1 MENAVADPIRVQKHE
16 ERPQEAWQRRG
27 SCLRV
32 PGGCGRGLG
41 NEPRAGLVVQGVLR
55 LPPPAREKMAA
66 RKPRIQSWS
75 NIAAKKG
82 YSHRF
87 SSFTELKTGGFGARK
102 SDGSPPFSPVHF
114 CHGPLAQASNY
125 NVPDM
130 AWGPKNG
137 LSDENRGG
145 GFRCQ
150 NFGSTL
156 HLKVENAWD
165 LRRVGELDEAH
176 WVATSAPIVG
186 INVDPVFLELVDTDH
201 DGRIGCA
208 ELRQAISWLF
218 EHLKY
223 YAGANA
229 GSTALML
236 AAIRNESDEGR
247 RIVETA
253 IKIVKRLG
261 STEESRITLDQV
273 RRIKEEEEGRA
284 VSEAGI
290 VLPEAARGDD
300 AAALRQF
307 LSDILATVG
316 GDSHPSGSQGVSRKY
331 LDEFLAE
338 TESFLCWLAKTQ
350 RVDGEPF
357 SPVMPLGETT
367 FSAYSLFSSLRN
379 KIDEYFVLCQT
390 LLLDRRVGEQMLAG
404 GSHLEK
410 IDFSDP
416 SAVQSLLVR
425 ASLAPPQP
433 DGVLDFDSRINPHYA
448 VQLEDLRKEVLLPL
462 LEGAAEKE
470 LTKEQWG
477 HVKECFSPHEN
488 WIDSKPACRV
498 EGLGAERLREYL
510 NDSQLVR
517 AARELMDQS
526 KTTAFVLDNVRL
538 LEKVILY
545 QAYLLSFANNFVSFP
560 DLYNPKKRALFEM
573 GTLIM
578 DGRHFNLSIR
588 VHDRSQHANI
598 ARASN
603 MLVLYVE
610 VGSKEKG
617 KLYEV
622 AVPVTSGSRGILY
635 AGKRGVFRE
644 VDGREM
650 DALVVEILEN
660 PISLWEAVMAP
671 FQRLA
676 RAVTGKIEKIT
687 GAAEEKLDA
696 AGSEAVVGVQAAFA
710 KKQPAS
716 QVPAAPSGQ
725 VLGGLL
731 AGGGIA
737 LAALGSSAAFV
748 VKTFASL
755 TWESTLAGILA
766 AVAAVAV
773 PASLVAH
780 LKLRRRD
787 LSAILEASGW
797 AINARMRLTR
807 RQAEYFTLR
816 ARIPERRKGRRGP
829 PLVGVGVAGG
839 GNCRHGRPHGCTQ
852 QI

>member
-1 MENAVADPIRVQKHE
+1 
-16 ERPQEAWQRRG
+16 
-27 SCLRV
+27 
-32 PGGCGRGLG
+32 
-41 NEPRAGLVVQGVLR
+41 
-55 LPPPAREKMAA
+55 
-66 RKPRIQSWS
+66 
-75 NIAAKKG
+75 
-82 YSHRF
+82 
-87 SSFTELKTGGFGARK
+87 
-102 SDGSPPFSPVHF
+102 
-114 CHGPLAQASNY
+114 
-125 NVPDM
+125 M
-130 AWGPKNG
+130 AWGSKDG
-137 LSDENRGG
+137 LTDENRGG
-145 GFRCQ
+145 RFRFQ
-150 NFGSTL
+150 HFGGTL
-156 HLKVENAWD
+156 QLKVESAGD

-176 WVATSAPIVG
+176 WVATSAPIAA
-186 INVDPVFLELVDTDH
+186 INVDPVFLELVDSDH
-201 DGRIGCA
+201 DGRIGCS

-218 EHLKY
+218 EHVED
-223 YAGANA
+223 YAGTNA
-229 GSTALML
+229 GTNALVL
-236 AAIRNESDEGR
+236 AAIRNQSDEGR

-253 IKIVKRLG
+253 IKILTRLD
-261 STEESRITLDQV
+261 STEKSRITLDQV
-273 RRIKEEEEGRA
+273 RRIKKEEEGRA

-290 VLPEAARGDD
+290 VLPEASQGDD
-300 AAALRQF
+300 AAALRRF

-316 GDSHPSGSQGVSRKY
+316 GDSHPSGSKGVSRKY
-331 LDEFLAE
+331 LDEFLTE
-338 TESFLCWLAKTQ
+338 TESFLCWLAKAE

-357 SPVMPLGETT
+357 SHVMPLGETT

-390 LLLDRRVGEQMLAG
+390 LLLDRRVGEQMPAG
-404 GSHLEK
+404 ISHLEEV
-410 IDFSDP
+410 DFGDP

-425 ASLAPPQP
+425 APLAPPQP

-448 VQLEDLRKEVLLPL
+448 VQFEDLRKGVLPPL

-477 HVKECFSPHEN
+477 HVKECFNPHEN
-488 WIDSKPACRV
+488 WINSKPACRV

-545 QAYLLSFANNFVSFP
+545 QAYLLSFAYNFVSFP
-560 DLYNPKKRALFEM
+560 DLYNPKRRALFEM

-588 VHDRSQHANI
+588 VHDRSHHANI

-622 AVPVTSGSRGILY
+622 AVPVTSGSRGNLY
-635 AGKRGVFRE
+635 VGKRGVFHE

-650 DALVVEILEN
+650 DAFVVAIVEN
-660 PISLWEAVMAP
+660 PVSLGEAVMAP
-671 FQRLA
+671 FQRLG
-676 RAVTGKIEKIT
+676 RVVTGKIESIT

-696 AGSEAVVGVQAAFA
+696 AGSEAVSGVQAAFA
-710 KKQPAS
+710 KKQPAL
-716 QVPAAPSGQ
+716 QVPPAPSGQ
-725 VLGGLL
+725 AIGGLL

-748 VKTFASL
+748 VKTFAGL
-755 TWESTLAGILA
+755 TWQSTLAGVLA

-807 RQAEYFTLR
+807 RQANYFTCVPGYPSG
-816 ARIPERRKGRRGP
+816 ASGVRRRRW
-829 PLVGVGVAGG
+829 LVWALPAAAIAGAVVLMVVLS
-839 GNCRHGRPHGCTQ
+839 RFDFH
-852 QI
+852 

>member
-1 MENAVADPIRVQKHE
+1 
-16 ERPQEAWQRRG
+16 
-27 SCLRV
+27 
-32 PGGCGRGLG
+32 
-41 NEPRAGLVVQGVLR
+41 
-55 LPPPAREKMAA
+55 
-66 RKPRIQSWS
+66 
-75 NIAAKKG
+75 
-82 YSHRF
+82 
-87 SSFTELKTGGFGARK
+87 
-102 SDGSPPFSPVHF
+102 
-114 CHGPLAQASNY
+114 
-125 NVPDM
+125 M
-130 AWGPKNG
+130 AWGPKDA
-137 LSDENRGG
+137 LTDKNRGG
-145 GFRCQ
+145 GFRFQ
-150 NFGSTL
+150 YFGRTL
-156 HLKVENAWD
+156 QLKVENAWD

-176 WVATSAPIVG
+176 WVATSAPIAA
-186 INVDPVFLELVDTDH
+186 INADPVFLELVDTDH
-201 DGRIGCA
+201 DGRIGCS

-218 EHLKY
+218 EHLQD
-223 YAGANA
+223 YAGTNA
-229 GSTALML
+229 GNTALVL
-236 AAIRNESDEGR
+236 AAIRNESAEGR
-247 RIVETA
+247 RIAETA

-261 STEESRITLDQV
+261 STENSRITLDQV

-290 VLPEAARGDD
+290 VLPEAAQGDD

-316 GDSHPSGSQGVSRKY
+316 GDSHPSGSKGVSRKY
-331 LDEFLAE
+331 LDEFLTE
-338 TESFLCWLAKTQ
+338 TESFLCWLAKAE
-350 RVDGEPF
+350 RVDEEPF
-357 SPVMPLGETT
+357 SPVMPLGEAT

-379 KIDEYFVLCQT
+379 KIDEYFALCQT

-404 GSHLEK
+404 SSHLEEV
-410 IDFSDP
+410 DFADP

-425 ASLAPPQP
+425 APLAPPQP

-448 VQLEDLRKEVLLPL
+448 VQLEDLRKRVLLPL
-462 LEGAAEKE
+462 LEGATEKE
-470 LTKEQWG
+470 LTKQQWG
-477 HVKECFSPHEN
+477 HVKECFRPHEI

-510 NDSQLVR
+510 NDSQLVG

-560 DLYNPKKRALFEM
+560 DLYNPKRRALFEM

-635 AGKRGVFRE
+635 AGKRGVFHE

-650 DALVVEILEN
+650 DALVVEIVEN

-696 AGSEAVVGVQAAFA
+696 AGSEAVIGVQAAFA

-716 QVPAAPSGQ
+716 QAPSAPSGQ

-737 LAALGSSAAFV
+737 LAALGSSAAFI

-755 TWESTLAGILA
+755 TWQSTLAGILA

-807 RQAEYFTLR
+807 RQADYFTCVPGYPSG
-816 ARIPERRKGRRGP
+816 AR
-829 PLVGVGVAGG
+829 GV
-839 GNCRHGRPHGCTQ
+839 RGRPWLVWVLLAAAIAGTVALMVVRSGFNFH
-852 QI
+852 

>member
-1 MENAVADPIRVQKHE
+1 
-16 ERPQEAWQRRG
+16 
-27 SCLRV
+27 
-32 PGGCGRGLG
+32 
-41 NEPRAGLVVQGVLR
+41 
-55 LPPPAREKMAA
+55 
-66 RKPRIQSWS
+66 
-75 NIAAKKG
+75 
-82 YSHRF
+82 
-87 SSFTELKTGGFGARK
+87 
-102 SDGSPPFSPVHF
+102 
-114 CHGPLAQASNY
+114 
-125 NVPDM
+125 M
-130 AWGPKNG
+130 AWGPKDG
-137 LSDENRGG
+137 LADENRGG
-145 GFRCQ
+145 RFRFQ
-150 NFGSTL
+150 SFGSTL
-156 HLKVENAWD
+156 HLKVENAGD

-176 WVATSAPIVG
+176 WVATSAPIAA
-186 INVDPVFLELVDTDH
+186 INGDPAFLELVDTDH
-201 DGRIGCA
+201 DGRIGCS

-218 EHLKY
+218 EHLKD
-223 YAGANA
+223 YAGTNA
-229 GSTALML
+229 GNTALVV
-236 AAIRNESDEGR
+236 AAIRNESDEGQ

-253 IKIVKRLG
+253 IKILKRLG
-261 STEESRITLDQV
+261 STEKSPITLDQV
-273 RRIKEEEEGRA
+273 RRIKKEEEGRA

-290 VLPEAARGDD
+290 VLPEAAQGDD

-316 GDSHPSGSQGVSRKY
+316 GDSHPTGSKGVSRKY
-331 LDEFLAE
+331 LDEFLTQ
-338 TESFLCWLAKTQ
+338 TESFLCWLAKAE

-367 FSAYSLFSSLRN
+367 SSAYSLFSSLRN

-390 LLLDRRVGEQMLAG
+390 LLLDRRVGEQMLADS
-404 GSHLEK
+404 SHLKEV
-410 IDFSDP
+410 DFADP

-425 ASLAPPQP
+425 APLASPQP

-448 VQLEDLRKEVLLPL
+448 VQLKDLRKGVLLPL

-477 HVKECFSPHEN
+477 HVKECFSAHEN

-526 KTTAFVLDNVRL
+526 KTTAFVLDNFRL

-560 DLYNPKKRALFEM
+560 DLYNPKRRALFEM

-578 DGRHFNLSIR
+578 DGRHFNLSIQ

-610 VGSKEKG
+610 VGSQEKG
-617 KLYEV
+617 KLYEI

-635 AGKRGVFRE
+635 VGKRGVFHE

-650 DALVVEILEN
+650 DAFVVGIVEN
-660 PISLWEAVMAP
+660 PVSLWEAVMAP
-671 FQRLA
+671 FRRLG
-676 RAVTGKIEKIT
+676 RAVTGKIESIT

-696 AGSEAVVGVQAAFA
+696 AGSEAVSGVQAAFA
-710 KKQPAS
+710 EKPPAS
-716 QVPAAPSGQ
+716 QVPSAPSGQ
-725 VLGGLL
+725 AIGGLL

-755 TWESTLAGILA
+755 TWQSTLAGILA

-807 RQAEYFTLR
+807 RQADYFTCVPGYPSG
-816 ARIPERRKGRRGP
+816 ARGVRRRRW
-829 PLVGVGVAGG
+829 LVWALLAAAIAGTVVLMVVLSRF
-839 GNCRHGRPHGCTQ
+839 NFH
-852 QI
+852 

>member
-1 MENAVADPIRVQKHE
+1 
-16 ERPQEAWQRRG
+16 
-27 SCLRV
+27 
-32 PGGCGRGLG
+32 
-41 NEPRAGLVVQGVLR
+41 
-55 LPPPAREKMAA
+55 MA
-66 RKPRIQSWS
+66 
-75 NIAAKKG
+75 
-82 YSHRF
+82 
-87 SSFTELKTGGFGARK
+87 L
-102 SDGSPPFSPVHF
+102 
-114 CHGPLAQASNY
+114 
-125 NVPDM
+125 
-130 AWGPKNG
+130 GPKDG
-137 LSDENRGG
+137 LTDENRGG
-145 GFRCQ
+145 RFRFQ
-150 NFGSTL
+150 YFGSTL

-176 WVATSAPIVG
+176 WVATSAPIAP
-186 INVDPVFLELVDTDH
+186 INGDPVFLELVDTDH
-201 DGRIGCA
+201 DGRIGCF

-218 EHLKY
+218 EHLKD
-223 YAGANA
+223 YAGTNA
-229 GSTALML
+229 GNTALVL
-236 AAIRNESDEGR
+236 TAIRNESDEGR

-253 IKIVKRLG
+253 TKILERLG
-261 STEESRITLDQV
+261 STEKSRITLDQV
-273 RRIKEEEEGRA
+273 RRIKKEEESRA

-290 VLPEAARGDD
+290 VLPEAAQGDD

-316 GDSHPSGSQGVSRKY
+316 GDSHPSGSKGVSRKY
-331 LDEFLAE
+331 LDEFLTK
-338 TESFLCWLAKTQ
+338 TESFLCWLAKAE

-367 FSAYSLFSSLRN
+367 SSAYFLFSSLRN

-404 GSHLEK
+404 SSHLEEV
-410 IDFSDP
+410 DFADP

-425 ASLAPPQP
+425 SPLAPPQP

-448 VQLEDLRKEVLLPL
+448 VQLEDLRKGVLLPL

-470 LTKEQWG
+470 VTKEQWG

-560 DLYNPKKRALFEM
+560 DLYNPKRRALFEM

-603 MLVLYVE
+603 ILVLYVE

-635 AGKRGVFRE
+635 VGKRGVFHE
-644 VDGREM
+644 VGGREM
-650 DALVVEILEN
+650 DAFVVEIVEN
-660 PISLWEAVMAP
+660 PVSLWEAVMAP
-671 FQRLA
+671 FQRLG
-676 RAVTGKIEKIT
+676 RVVTGKIERIT

-696 AGSEAVVGVQAAFA
+696 AGSEAVTGVQAAFA

-716 QVPAAPSGQ
+716 QVPPAPSGQ
-725 VLGGLL
+725 VVGGLL

-755 TWESTLAGILA
+755 TWQSTLAGVLA

-807 RQAEYFTLR
+807 RQADYFTCVPGYPSG
-816 ARIPERRKGRRGP
+816 ARGVRRRRW
-829 PLVGVGVAGG
+829 LVWALLAAAIAGTVVLMVVLSRF
-839 GNCRHGRPHGCTQ
+839 NFH
-852 QI
+852 

>member
-1 MENAVADPIRVQKHE
+1 
-16 ERPQEAWQRRG
+16 
-27 SCLRV
+27 
-32 PGGCGRGLG
+32 
-41 NEPRAGLVVQGVLR
+41 
-55 LPPPAREKMAA
+55 
-66 RKPRIQSWS
+66 
-75 NIAAKKG
+75 
-82 YSHRF
+82 
-87 SSFTELKTGGFGARK
+87 
-102 SDGSPPFSPVHF
+102 
-114 CHGPLAQASNY
+114 
-125 NVPDM
+125 M
-130 AWGPKNG
+130 AWAPKDG
-137 LSDENRGG
+137 LTDFRFQYFGG
-145 GFRCQ
+145 
-150 NFGSTL
+150 TL
-156 HLKVENAWD
+156 QLKVENAGD
-165 LRRVGELDEAH
+165 LRRVGKLDEAH
-176 WVATSAPIVG
+176 WVATSAPIAA

-201 DGRIGCA
+201 DGLIGCS

-218 EHLKY
+218 EHLKD
-223 YAGANA
+223 YAGTNA
-229 GSTALML
+229 GNTALVL
-236 AAIRNESDEGR
+236 AAIRNQSDEGR

-253 IKIVKRLG
+253 IKILTRLD
-261 STEESRITLDQV
+261 STEKSRITLDQV
-273 RRIKEEEEGRA
+273 RRIKKEEEGRA

-290 VLPEAARGDD
+290 VLPEASQGDD
-300 AAALRQF
+300 AAALRRF

-316 GDSHPSGSQGVSRKY
+316 GDSHPSGSKGVSRKY
-331 LDEFLAE
+331 LDEFLTE
-338 TESFLCWLAKTQ
+338 TESFLCWLAKAE

-367 FSAYSLFSSLRN
+367 SSAYSLFSFLRN

-390 LLLDRRVGEQMLAG
+390 LLLDRRVGEQMPAG
-404 GSHLEK
+404 ISHLEEV
-410 IDFSDP
+410 DFADP

-425 ASLAPPQP
+425 APLAPPQP
-433 DGVLDFDSRINPHYA
+433 DGMLDFDSRINPHYA
-448 VQLEDLRKEVLLPL
+448 VQLEDLRKGVLLPL

-488 WIDSKPACRV
+488 WINSKPACRV

-560 DLYNPKKRALFEM
+560 DLYNPKRRALFEM

-622 AVPVTSGSRGILY
+622 AVPVTSGSKGNLY
-635 AGKRGVFRE
+635 VGKRGVFHE

-650 DALVVEILEN
+650 DAFVVAIVEN
-660 PISLWEAVMAP
+660 PVSLGEAVMAP
-671 FQRLA
+671 FQRLG
-676 RAVTGKIEKIT
+676 RVVTGKIESIT

-696 AGSEAVVGVQAAFA
+696 AGSEAVSGVQAAFA
-710 KKQPAS
+710 KKPPAS
-716 QVPAAPSGQ
+716 QVPSAPSGQ
-725 VLGGLL
+725 AIGGLL

-748 VKTFASL
+748 VKTFAGL
-755 TWESTLAGILA
+755 TWQSTLAGILA

-807 RQAEYFTLR
+807 RQANDFTCVPGYPSG
-816 ARIPERRKGRRGP
+816 ARGVRRRRW
-829 PLVGVGVAGG
+829 LVWALLAAAIAGIVVLMVVLG
-839 GNCRHGRPHGCTQ
+839 GFNFH
-852 QI
+852 

>member
-1 MENAVADPIRVQKHE
+1 
-16 ERPQEAWQRRG
+16 
-27 SCLRV
+27 
-32 PGGCGRGLG
+32 
-41 NEPRAGLVVQGVLR
+41 
-55 LPPPAREKMAA
+55 
-66 RKPRIQSWS
+66 
-75 NIAAKKG
+75 
-82 YSHRF
+82 
-87 SSFTELKTGGFGARK
+87 
-102 SDGSPPFSPVHF
+102 
-114 CHGPLAQASNY
+114 
-125 NVPDM
+125 M
-130 AWGPKNG
+130 AWGATDG
-137 LSDENRGG
+137 LSGENREGR
-145 GFRCQ
+145 FRFQ
-150 NFGSTL
+150 YFGSTL
-156 HLKVENAWD
+156 QLKIENAGD

-176 WVATSAPIVG
+176 WVATSAPIAG
-186 INVDPVFLELVDTDH
+186 INADPVFLDLVDTDH
-201 DGRIGCA
+201 DGRIGCS
-208 ELRQAISWLF
+208 ELRLAISWLF
-218 EHLKY
+218 EHLKD
-223 YAGANA
+223 YAGINS
-229 GSTALML
+229 GNTALVL

-253 IKIVKRLG
+253 VKILNRLG

-273 RRIKEEEEGRA
+273 RRIKKEEEGRA

-290 VLPEAARGDD
+290 VLPEAAQDDD
-300 AAALRQF
+300 AGALRQF

-316 GDSHPSGSQGVSRKY
+316 GDSDPSGSKGVSRKY
-331 LDEFLAE
+331 LDEFLTE
-338 TESFLCWLAKTQ
+338 TESFLCWLVKGE

-367 FSAYSLFSSLRN
+367 SSTYSLFSSLRN

-390 LLLDRRVGEQMLAG
+390 LLLDRRVGEQMLTG
-404 GSHLEK
+404 NSHLEEF
-410 IDFSDP
+410 DFTDP
-416 SAVQSLLVR
+416 SAVQSLLLR
-425 ASLAPPQP
+425 SPLAPPQP
-433 DGVLDFDSRINPHYA
+433 DGVLDFDSQINPHYA
-448 VQLEDLRKEVLLPL
+448 LQLEDLRKVVLSPL
-462 LEGAAEKE
+462 LQGAAEKG
-470 LTKEQWG
+470 LTKEQWE
-477 HVKECFSPHEN
+477 HVKECLRPHED

-498 EGLGAERLREYL
+498 EVLGAERLRRYL
-510 NDSQLVR
+510 NDSPLVR
-517 AARELMDQS
+517 AARDL
-526 KTTAFVLDNVRL
+526 AFVLDDVRL

-560 DLYNPKKRALFEM
+560 DLYNPKRRALFEM

-635 AGKRGVFRE
+635 VGKRGVFHD
-644 VDGREM
+644 VDVREM
-650 DALVVEILEN
+650 DAIVVEIVEN
-660 PISLWEAVMAP
+660 PISLWEAIMVP
-671 FQRLA
+671 FQRLG

-696 AGSEAVVGVQAAFA
+696 AGSEAVIGVQAAFA
-710 KKQPAS
+710 KAQPAAQAPS
-716 QVPAAPSGQ
+716 APSGQ
-725 VLGGLL
+725 MLGGLL

-755 TWESTLAGILA
+755 TWQSTLAGILA

-787 LSAILEASGW
+787 LSVILEASGW

-807 RQAEYFTLR
+807 RQADSFTCVPGYPGG
-816 ARIPERRKGRRGP
+816 AKGIR
-829 PLVGVGVAGG
+829 
-839 GNCRHGRPHGCTQ
+839 GRPWLVWALLAAAIAGTGVLMVVLSRFDFH
-852 QI
+852 

>member
-1 MENAVADPIRVQKHE
+1 
-16 ERPQEAWQRRG
+16 
-27 SCLRV
+27 
-32 PGGCGRGLG
+32 
-41 NEPRAGLVVQGVLR
+41 
-55 LPPPAREKMAA
+55 
-66 RKPRIQSWS
+66 
-75 NIAAKKG
+75 
-82 YSHRF
+82 
-87 SSFTELKTGGFGARK
+87 
-102 SDGSPPFSPVHF
+102 
-114 CHGPLAQASNY
+114 
-125 NVPDM
+125 M
-130 AWGPKNG
+130 AWGSKDG
-137 LSDENRGG
+137 LTDENRGG
-145 GFRCQ
+145 RFRFQ
-150 NFGSTL
+150 YFGGTL
-156 HLKVENAWD
+156 QLKVESAGD

-176 WVATSAPIVG
+176 WVATSAPIAA
-186 INVDPVFLELVDTDH
+186 INVDPVFLELVDSDH
-201 DGRIGCA
+201 DGRIGCS

-218 EHLKY
+218 EHVKD
-223 YAGANA
+223 YAGTNA
-229 GSTALML
+229 GNTALVL
-236 AAIRNESDEGR
+236 AAIRNQSDEGR

-253 IKIVKRLG
+253 IKILTRLD
-261 STEESRITLDQV
+261 STEKSRITLDQV
-273 RRIKEEEEGRA
+273 RRIKKEEEGRA

-290 VLPEAARGDD
+290 VLPEASQGDD
-300 AAALRQF
+300 AAALRRF

-316 GDSHPSGSQGVSRKY
+316 GDSHPSGSKGVSRKY
-331 LDEFLAE
+331 LDEFLTE
-338 TESFLCWLAKTQ
+338 TESFLCWLAKAE

-357 SPVMPLGETT
+357 SPVMALGETT

-390 LLLDRRVGEQMLAG
+390 LLLDRRVGEQMPAG
-404 GSHLEK
+404 ISHLEEV
-410 IDFSDP
+410 DFADP
-416 SAVQSLLVR
+416 SAVQSLLIR
-425 ASLAPPQP
+425 APLAPPQP
-433 DGVLDFDSRINPHYA
+433 DGMLDFDSRINPHYA
-448 VQLEDLRKEVLLPL
+448 VQLEDLRKGVLLPL

-477 HVKECFSPHEN
+477 RVKECFSPHEN
-488 WIDSKPACRV
+488 WINSKPACRV

-560 DLYNPKKRALFEM
+560 DLYNPKRRALFEM

-610 VGSKEKG
+610 VGSKAKG

-622 AVPVTSGSRGILY
+622 AVPVTSGSKGNLY
-635 AGKRGVFRE
+635 VGKRGVFHE

-650 DALVVEILEN
+650 DAFVVAIVEN
-660 PISLWEAVMAP
+660 PVSLGEAVMAP
-671 FQRLA
+671 FQRLG
-676 RAVTGKIEKIT
+676 RVVTGKIESIT

-696 AGSEAVVGVQAAFA
+696 AGSEAVSGVQAALA
-710 KKQPAS
+710 KKPPAS
-716 QVPAAPSGQ
+716 QVPSAPPGQ
-725 VLGGLL
+725 AIGGLL

-748 VKTFASL
+748 VKTFAGL
-755 TWESTLAGILA
+755 TWQSTLAGILA

-787 LSAILEASGW
+787 LSAIIEASGW

-807 RQAEYFTLR
+807 RQANYFTCVPGYPSG
-816 ARIPERRKGRRGP
+816 ARGVRRRRW
-829 PLVGVGVAGG
+829 LVWALSAAAIAGTVVLMVVLSG
-839 GNCRHGRPHGCTQ
+839 FNFH
-852 QI
+852 

>member
-1 MENAVADPIRVQKHE
+1 
-16 ERPQEAWQRRG
+16 
-27 SCLRV
+27 
-32 PGGCGRGLG
+32 
-41 NEPRAGLVVQGVLR
+41 
-55 LPPPAREKMAA
+55 
-66 RKPRIQSWS
+66 
-75 NIAAKKG
+75 
-82 YSHRF
+82 
-87 SSFTELKTGGFGARK
+87 
-102 SDGSPPFSPVHF
+102 
-114 CHGPLAQASNY
+114 
-125 NVPDM
+125 M
-130 AWGPKNG
+130 AWGAKDG
-137 LSDENRGG
+137 LTDENRGG
-145 GFRCQ
+145 RFRFQ
-150 NFGSTL
+150 YFGGTL
-156 HLKVENAWD
+156 QLKVESAGD

-176 WVATSAPIVG
+176 WVATSAPIAA

-201 DGRIGCA
+201 DGRIGCS

-218 EHLKY
+218 EQLKD
-223 YAGANA
+223 YAGTNA
-229 GSTALML
+229 GNTALVL
-236 AAIRNESDEGR
+236 AAIRNQSDEGR

-253 IKIVKRLG
+253 IKILTRLD
-261 STEESRITLDQV
+261 STEKSRITLDQV
-273 RRIKEEEEGRA
+273 RRIKKEEEGRA

-290 VLPEAARGDD
+290 VLPEASQGDD
-300 AAALRQF
+300 AAALRRF

-316 GDSHPSGSQGVSRKY
+316 GDSHPSGSKGVSRKY
-331 LDEFLAE
+331 LDEFLTE
-338 TESFLCWLAKTQ
+338 TESFLCWLAKAE

-367 FSAYSLFSSLRN
+367 SSAYSLFSSLRI

-390 LLLDRRVGEQMLAG
+390 LLLDRRVGEQMPAG
-404 GSHLEK
+404 ISHLEEV
-410 IDFSDP
+410 DFGDP

-425 ASLAPPQP
+425 APLAPPQP
-433 DGVLDFDSRINPHYA
+433 DGMLDFDSRINPHYA
-448 VQLEDLRKEVLLPL
+448 VQLEDLRKGVLLPL

-488 WIDSKPACRV
+488 WINSKPACRV

-560 DLYNPKKRALFEM
+560 DLYNPKRRALFEI

-578 DGRHFNLSIR
+578 DGRHFNLSIQ

-622 AVPVTSGSRGILY
+622 AVPVTSGSKGNLY
-635 AGKRGVFRE
+635 VGKRGVFHE

-650 DALVVEILEN
+650 DAFVVGIVEN
-660 PISLWEAVMAP
+660 PVSLGEAVMAP
-671 FQRLA
+671 FQRLG
-676 RAVTGKIEKIT
+676 RVVTGKIESIT

-696 AGSEAVVGVQAAFA
+696 AGSEAVSGVQAAFA
-710 KKQPAS
+710 KKPPAS
-716 QVPAAPSGQ
+716 QVQSVPSGQ
-725 VLGGLL
+725 AIGGLL

-748 VKTFASL
+748 VKTFAGL
-755 TWESTLAGILA
+755 TWQSTLAGVLA

-780 LKLRRRD
+780 LKLRGRD
-787 LSAILEASGW
+787 LLSLA
-797 AINARMRLTR
+797 
-807 RQAEYFTLR
+807 
-816 ARIPERRKGRRGP
+816 K
-829 PLVGVGVAGG
+829 
-839 GNCRHGRPHGCTQ
+839 
-852 QI
+852 

>member
-1 MENAVADPIRVQKHE
+1 
-16 ERPQEAWQRRG
+16 
-27 SCLRV
+27 
-32 PGGCGRGLG
+32 
-41 NEPRAGLVVQGVLR
+41 
-55 LPPPAREKMAA
+55 
-66 RKPRIQSWS
+66 
-75 NIAAKKG
+75 
-82 YSHRF
+82 
-87 SSFTELKTGGFGARK
+87 
-102 SDGSPPFSPVHF
+102 
-114 CHGPLAQASNY
+114 
-125 NVPDM
+125 M
-130 AWGPKNG
+130 AWGAKDG
-137 LSDENRGG
+137 LTDENRGG
-145 GFRCQ
+145 RFRFQ
-150 NFGSTL
+150 YFGGTL
-156 HLKVENAWD
+156 QLKVESAGD

-176 WVATSAPIVG
+176 WVATSAPIAA

-201 DGRIGCA
+201 DGRIGCS

-218 EHLKY
+218 EQLKD
-223 YAGANA
+223 YAGTNA
-229 GSTALML
+229 GNTALVL
-236 AAIRNESDEGR
+236 AAIRNQSDEGR

-253 IKIVKRLG
+253 IKILTRLD
-261 STEESRITLDQV
+261 STEKSRITLDQV
-273 RRIKEEEEGRA
+273 RRIKKEEEGRA

-290 VLPEAARGDD
+290 VLPEASQGDD
-300 AAALRQF
+300 AAALRRF

-316 GDSHPSGSQGVSRKY
+316 GDSHPSGSKGVSRKY
-331 LDEFLAE
+331 LDEFLTE
-338 TESFLCWLAKTQ
+338 TESFLCWLAKAE

-367 FSAYSLFSSLRN
+367 SSAYSLFSSLRI

-390 LLLDRRVGEQMLAG
+390 LLLDRRVGEQMPAG
-404 GSHLEK
+404 ISHLEEV
-410 IDFSDP
+410 DFGDP

-425 ASLAPPQP
+425 APLAPPQP
-433 DGVLDFDSRINPHYA
+433 DGMLDFDSRINPHYA
-448 VQLEDLRKEVLLPL
+448 VQLEDLRKGVLLPL

-488 WIDSKPACRV
+488 WINSKPACRV

-560 DLYNPKKRALFEM
+560 DLYNPKRRALFEI

-578 DGRHFNLSIR
+578 DGRHFNLSIQ

-622 AVPVTSGSRGILY
+622 AVPVTSGSKGNLY
-635 AGKRGVFRE
+635 VGKRGVFHE

-650 DALVVEILEN
+650 DAFVVGIVEN
-660 PISLWEAVMAP
+660 PVSLGEAVMAP
-671 FQRLA
+671 FQRLG
-676 RAVTGKIEKIT
+676 RVVTGKIESIT

-696 AGSEAVVGVQAAFA
+696 AGSEAVSGVQAAFA
-710 KKQPAS
+710 KKPPAS
-716 QVPAAPSGQ
+716 QVQSVPSGQ
-725 VLGGLL
+725 AIGGLL

-748 VKTFASL
+748 VKTFAGL
-755 TWESTLAGILA
+755 TWQSTLAGVLA

-780 LKLRRRD
+780 LKLRGRD
-787 LSAILEASGW
+787 LLNLA
-797 AINARMRLTR
+797 
-807 RQAEYFTLR
+807 
-816 ARIPERRKGRRGP
+816 K
-829 PLVGVGVAGG
+829 
-839 GNCRHGRPHGCTQ
+839 
-852 QI
+852 

>member
-1 MENAVADPIRVQKHE
+1 
-16 ERPQEAWQRRG
+16 
-27 SCLRV
+27 
-32 PGGCGRGLG
+32 
-41 NEPRAGLVVQGVLR
+41 
-55 LPPPAREKMAA
+55 MAA
-66 RKPRIQSWS
+66 NEKC
-75 NIAAKKG
+75 G
-82 YSHRF
+82 
-87 SSFTELKTGGFGARK
+87 
-102 SDGSPPFSPVHF
+102 
-114 CHGPLAQASNY
+114 LAINY

-130 AWGPKNG
+130 AWGSKNG
-137 LSDENRGG
+137 LTGENRKG
-145 GFRCQ
+145 GFRFQ
-150 NFGSTL
+150 YFGSTL
-156 HLKVENAWD
+156 QLKIENAAD
-165 LRRVGELDEAH
+165 LRRIGELDEAH
-176 WVATSAPIVG
+176 WVATGAPIAA
-186 INVDPVFLELVDTDH
+186 INADPVFLDLVDTDH
-201 DGRIGCA
+201 DGRIGCS
-208 ELRQAISWLF
+208 ELRQAISWLL
-218 EHLKY
+218 EHVED
-223 YAGANA
+223 YAGADA
-229 GSTALML
+229 GSTALVL
-236 AAIRNESDEGR
+236 AAIRHQSDEGR

-253 IKIVKRLG
+253 IKILKRLD
-261 STEESRITLDQV
+261 STEKSQITLDQV
-273 RRIKEEEEGRA
+273 RRTKQEEEGRA

-290 VLPEAARGDD
+290 VLPEAAQGD
-300 AAALRQF
+300 AAATLRQF

-316 GDSHPSGSQGVSRKY
+316 GDSHPSGSKGVSRKY
-331 LDEFLAE
+331 LDEFLTE
-338 TESFLCWLAKTQ
+338 TESFLCWLAKTG
-350 RVDGEPF
+350 RVDGEPV

-367 FSAYSLFSSLRN
+367 SSAYSLFSSLRN
-379 KIDEYFVLCQT
+379 KMDAYFVLCQS
-390 LLLDRRVGEQMLAG
+390 LLLDRRVGEQMQAG
-404 GSHLEK
+404 SSHLETV
-410 IDFSDP
+410 DFADP
-416 SAVQSLLVR
+416 SAVQSLLVK
-425 ASLAPPQP
+425 SPLAPPRP
-433 DGVLDFDSRINPHYA
+433 DGVLDFGSRINPHYA
-448 VQLEDLRKEVLLPL
+448 PRLEDLRKEILLPL
-462 LEGAAEKE
+462 LEGAAEKQ
-470 LTKEQWG
+470 LTIEQWG
-477 HVKECFSPHEN
+477 RVKECFSPHEN
-488 WIDSKPACRV
+488 WIASKPACRV

-510 NDSQLVR
+510 NDSQLLR

-545 QAYLLSFANNFVSFP
+545 QAYMLSFANNFVSFP

-588 VHDRSQHANI
+588 VHNRSQHANI

-635 AGKRGVFRE
+635 AGKRGVFHE

-650 DALVVEILEN
+650 DAFVVEIVEN

-696 AGSEAVVGVQAAFA
+696 AGSEAVLGVQSAFA
-710 KKQPAS
+710 KNEPAP

-725 VLGGLL
+725 VMGGLL

-755 TWESTLAGILA
+755 TWQSTLAGILA

-807 RQAEYFTLR
+807 SQADSFTCVPGYPNG
-816 ARIPERRKGRRGP
+816 AKGIRGRSWWVWA
-829 PLVGVGVAGG
+829 LLAAAMAGAVALMVVL
-839 GNCRHGRPHGCTQ
+839 GRSNSH
-852 QI
+852 

>member
-1 MENAVADPIRVQKHE
+1 MNTSYSAKPSSWIAVSVSRCWQAAHTWRKSISPI
-16 ERPQEAWQRRG
+16 
-27 SCLRV
+27 
-32 PGGCGRGLG
+32 
-41 NEPRAGLVVQGVLR
+41 
-55 LPPPAREKMAA
+55 LPPSNPC
-66 RKPRIQSWS
+66 WS
-75 NIAAKKG
+75 
-82 YSHRF
+82 
-87 SSFTELKTGGFGARK
+87 ELLW
-102 SDGSPPFSPVHF
+102 P
-114 CHGPLAQASNY
+114 
-125 NVPDM
+125 
-130 AWGPKNG
+130 
-137 LSDENRGG
+137 
-145 GFRCQ
+145 
-150 NFGSTL
+150 
-156 HLKVENAWD
+156 
-165 LRRVGELDEAH
+165 
-176 WVATSAPIVG
+176 
-186 INVDPVFLELVDTDH
+186 
-201 DGRIGCA
+201 
-208 ELRQAISWLF
+208 
-218 EHLKY
+218 
-223 YAGANA
+223 
-229 GSTALML
+229 
-236 AAIRNESDEGR
+236 
-247 RIVETA
+247 
-253 IKIVKRLG
+253 
-261 STEESRITLDQV
+261 
-273 RRIKEEEEGRA
+273 
-284 VSEAGI
+284 
-290 VLPEAARGDD
+290 
-300 AAALRQF
+300 
-307 LSDILATVG
+307 
-316 GDSHPSGSQGVSRKY
+316 
-331 LDEFLAE
+331 
-338 TESFLCWLAKTQ
+338 
-350 RVDGEPF
+350 
-357 SPVMPLGETT
+357 
-367 FSAYSLFSSLRN
+367 
-379 KIDEYFVLCQT
+379 
-390 LLLDRRVGEQMLAG
+390 
-404 GSHLEK
+404 
-410 IDFSDP
+410 
-416 SAVQSLLVR
+416 
-425 ASLAPPQP
+425 PPQP

-807 RQAEYFTLR
+807 RQAEYFTCVPGYPSG
-816 ARIPERRKGRRGP
+816 AR
-829 PLVGVGVAGG
+829 GVG
-839 GNCRHGRPHGCTQ
+839 GRPWWVWALLAAAIAGTVVLMVVLSRSNFH
-852 QI
+852 